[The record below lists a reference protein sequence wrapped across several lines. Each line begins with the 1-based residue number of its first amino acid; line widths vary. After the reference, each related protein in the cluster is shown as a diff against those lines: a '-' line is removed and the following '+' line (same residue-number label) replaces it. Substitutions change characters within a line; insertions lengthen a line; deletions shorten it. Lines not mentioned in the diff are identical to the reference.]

1 MVKNLRVFINHKIM
15 YGYISH
21 WSVKDVIIEFVGK
34 QDDLFKIVI
43 NPAQYCSV
51 IGNIA
56 QNGRVDVIDPINV
69 TVDINGISYPGVLNV
84 SIDHGCLIVNQ
95 CRNHSYIKLSRTETF
110 FILTEF
116 KVAFRNI
123 TGELLDEYLNENT
136 LKREEDGN
144 GKIEKDNEKRI
155 TNDVHWSMY
164 EAYSTNK

>member
-34 QDDLFKIVI
+34 QDDLFKIDI
-43 NPAQYCSV
+43 NPQQYCNV
-51 IGNIA
+51 IGCIA
-56 QNGRVDVIDPINV
+56 QNGRVDVIDPISV
-69 TVDINGISYPGVLNV
+69 TVDINGISYCGVLNV

-95 CRNHSYIKLSRTETF
+95 CRNHSFIKLSRTECF

-123 TGELLDEYLNENT
+123 TGDLLDEYLNDNT
-136 LKREEDGN
+136 LNKEHEDGKN
-144 GKIEKDNEKRI
+144 KQTKPV
-155 TNDVHWSMY
+155 TNDVNWHMY
-164 EAYSTNK
+164 EAYNVHK